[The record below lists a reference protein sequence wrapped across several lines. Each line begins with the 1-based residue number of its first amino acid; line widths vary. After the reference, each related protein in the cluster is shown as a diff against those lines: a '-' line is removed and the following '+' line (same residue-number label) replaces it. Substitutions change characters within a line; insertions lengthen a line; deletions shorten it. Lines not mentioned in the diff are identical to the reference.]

1 MRSPFRAICA
11 TLAVVGLVFFCSC
24 DQHKVGELPEVQKE
38 HVVVGQEKEGV
49 PHESGSPKQ
58 ENSPTPAEFFPEK
71 KSP

>member
-1 MRSPFRAICA
+1 MRSSFRAFCA

-38 HVVVGQEKEGV
+38 HVIGEHEKEGV
-49 PHESGSPKQ
+49 SHESGPSAEKTT
-58 ENSPTPAEFFPEK
+58 PTPAEFFPEK